1 MTANDP
7 IDILMIGHITK
18 DRLVIDGHTDIA
30 TGGAV
35 YYGGVAL
42 RHIGVRVGV
51 VTRLH
56 PSDFPLLD
64 ELVQEGVQVFAA
76 SAPETSSMETY
87 FTLADVEHR
96 IFKLKGFAGR
106 FQAQEIPNLPT
117 RIYLITPVVSGEVDL
132 PLLRQLA
139 TQRPLALDA
148 QGFVRR
154 HNHGNVMLGDW
165 PDMKQ
170 VLSHVTF
177 LKVDRTEAE
186 WLTGKTDLRTAV
198 HLLAAYG
205 PREIILTQ
213 SSSVIAYAGGHI
225 YEYPFR
231 SAALAGRTGRGD
243 TCFATYIGKRLDD
256 ASPREACQF
265 AAAVTTLKQERPGPW
280 RGTLAEVEAW
290 IANHQ
295 HSSLL

>member
-1 MTANDP
+1 MTANHN

-18 DRLVIDGHTDIA
+18 DRMEIDGHTDIV

-35 YYGGVAL
+35 YYGSVAL
-42 RHIGVRVGV
+42 SHIGVRVGV
-51 VTRLH
+51 ATRLH
-56 PSDFPLLD
+56 PSDFSLLD
-64 ELVQEGVQVFAA
+64 ELRQEGVQVFAA
-76 SAPETSSMETY
+76 SATETTNMETQ

-96 IFKLKGFAGR
+96 IFRLRGFAGR
-106 FQAQEIPNLPT
+106 FEVQEIPDLPT
-117 RIYLITPVVSGEVDL
+117 RIYLVAPVVSGEVDL
-132 PLLRQLA
+132 PLLQWLA
-139 TQRPLALDA
+139 ARSPLALDA

-154 HNHGNVMLGDW
+154 HDHGNVALGNW

-186 WLTGKTDLRTAV
+186 WLTGKADLHAAV
-198 HLLAAYG
+198 YQLATYG

-213 SSSVIAYAGGHI
+213 SSSVIAYADSHI
-225 YEYPFR
+225 YEYPFQ
-231 SAALAGRTGRGD
+231 SHALVGRTGRGD
-243 TCFATYIGKRLDD
+243 TCFATYIGKRVGD

-290 IANHQ
+290 VANNQ
-295 HSSLL
+295 HSS